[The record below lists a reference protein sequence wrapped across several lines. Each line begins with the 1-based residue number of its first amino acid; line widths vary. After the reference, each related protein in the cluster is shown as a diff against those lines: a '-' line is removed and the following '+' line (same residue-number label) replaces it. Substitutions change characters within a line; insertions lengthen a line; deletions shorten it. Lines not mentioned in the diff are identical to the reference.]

1 VAGRR
6 RITAYDH
13 CSPDHGQG
21 RYRRSTEWYS
31 SQVVRTSLT
40 GENGTLGEQ
49 FFHVDWTAALTSP
62 GQATMTGY
70 VYNDYGQPAKDVQL
84 KITVVNPNGEAV
96 EHVIRPVRGLVPAE
110 GRAYFSVQVPES
122 PAPYRVTVASFAP
135 MALRACVTR
144 GGGSSDLGSSSGSVP
159 AQVMR
164 RESAGLA
171 D

>member
-1 VAGRR
+1 MFTMFRIPALALVTLTAVSLAIGDTTAHAG
-6 RITAYDH
+6 
-13 CSPDHGQG
+13 
-21 RYRRSTEWYS
+21 TEWYG

-84 KITVVNPNGEAV
+84 EITVVNPNGEAV

-122 PAPYRVTVASFAP
+122 PAPYRVTVASFDFLEFP
-135 MALRACVTR
+135 
-144 GGGSSDLGSSSGSVP
+144 SG
-159 AQVMR
+159 R
-164 RESAGLA
+164 
-171 D
+171 